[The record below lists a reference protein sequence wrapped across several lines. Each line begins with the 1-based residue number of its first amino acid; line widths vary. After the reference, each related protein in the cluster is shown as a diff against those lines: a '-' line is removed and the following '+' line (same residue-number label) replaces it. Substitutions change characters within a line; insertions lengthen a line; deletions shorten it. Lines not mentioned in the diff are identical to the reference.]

1 MKSRQIVNVG
11 VVGIGYWGP
20 NIIRNLSDMRDA
32 TLFAVCDQVNDR
44 LQAACRKYP
53 AVQTYTNFDQMLEN
67 PELDAVAIATPVST
81 HYTLARKALLAGKHV
96 FVEKPL
102 TDSSKTARALTR
114 LARKMRRT
122 LMVDH
127 VFLYSSPV
135 RKIKELIMSGQ
146 LGEIYY
152 FDSVR
157 INLGLF
163 QKDVN
168 VIWDLAPHD
177 LAIMDHLL
185 GGNARSVSSTA
196 VRHIKG
202 SGKEDLAYITVRY
215 PKELIAHIHVNW
227 LAPAKIRQILI
238 GGAKKMVVYDDTTP
252 SEKVKVYD
260 KGVSP
265 VGSAYRQV
273 EYRLGDMWAPNLDM
287 SEALKRALGHFVD
300 CINTGKTPLSDGV
313 AGTRIV
319 RLLEA
324 ANQSARHRGK
334 EIIL

>member
-1 MKSRQIVNVG
+1 MSVSQPLKVG

-20 NIIRNLSDMRDA
+20 NIIRNLADMRDA
-32 TLFAVCDQVNDR
+32 TLFAICDQVPER
-44 LQAACRKYP
+44 LQATRRKYP
-53 AVQTYTNFDQMLEN
+53 AAQIYTEFDHMLKN
-67 PELDAVAIATPVST
+67 PHLDAVAIATPVST
-81 HYTLARKALLAGKHV
+81 HYSLARKALLAGKHV

-102 TDSSKTARALTR
+102 TDSAKSARALAD
-114 LARKMRRT
+114 LAKRKKLT

-127 VFLYSSPV
+127 VFLYSAPV
-135 RKIKELIMSGQ
+135 RKIKELITSGQ

-185 GGNARSVSSTA
+185 GGSPRSVSSTA

-202 SGKEDLAYITVRY
+202 SGKEDLAYITIRY
-215 PKELIAHIHVNW
+215 PKELIAHVHVNW

-238 GGAKKMVVYDDTTP
+238 GGAKKMVVYDDTNP

-260 KGVSP
+260 KGVNTRES
-265 VGSAYRQV
+265 SYRQV
-273 EYRLGDMWAPNLDM
+273 EYRLGDMWAPNLDT
-287 SEALKRALGHFVD
+287 SEALKRALGHFVK
-300 CINTGKTPLSDGV
+300 CIRSGKAPLSDGM
-313 AGTRIV
+313 AGWRIV
-319 RLLEA
+319 KLLEA
-324 ANQSARHRGK
+324 ADRSARQHGK
-334 EIIL
+334 EIRL

>member
-1 MKSRQIVNVG
+1 MNSNQNVNVG

-20 NIIRNLSDMRDA
+20 NIIRNLADMRDA
-32 TLFAVCDQVNDR
+32 SLYAICDQVPER
-44 LQAACRKYP
+44 LQGARRKYP
-53 AVQTYTNFDQMLEN
+53 SAQMYTDFDRMLQN
-67 PELDAVAIATPVST
+67 PQIHAIAIATPVST
-81 HYTLARKALLAGKHV
+81 HYALARKALLAGKHV

-102 TDSSKTARALTR
+102 TDSYKTAKALTD
-114 LARKMRRT
+114 LARQKKRT

-127 VFLYSSPV
+127 VFLYSAPV
-135 RKIKELIMSGQ
+135 RKIKELITSGQ
-146 LGEIYY
+146 LGDIYY

-163 QKDVN
+163 QKDIN

-177 LAIMDHLL
+177 LAIMDYLL
-185 GGNARSVSSTA
+185 GGQAKSVSSTA
-196 VRHIKG
+196 VKHIKG

-238 GGAKKMVVYDDTTP
+238 GGAKKMVVYDDTNP
-252 SEKVKVYD
+252 SEKIKVYD
-260 KGVSP
+260 KGVST
-265 VGSAYRQV
+265 VNNQYRQV

-300 CINTGKTPLSDGV
+300 CIRTGKKPLSDGL
-313 AGTRIV
+313 AGSRIV
-319 RLLEA
+319 KLLEA
-324 ANQSARHRGK
+324 ADRSARQRGK
-334 EIIL
+334 EIQL